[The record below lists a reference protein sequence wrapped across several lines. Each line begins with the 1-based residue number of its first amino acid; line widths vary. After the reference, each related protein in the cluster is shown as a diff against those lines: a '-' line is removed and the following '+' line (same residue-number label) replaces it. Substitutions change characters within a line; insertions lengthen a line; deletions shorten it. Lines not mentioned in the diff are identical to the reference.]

1 MSQQQRQKSGSS
13 TTKLD
18 LLCFQCGTESCNVAE
33 GIQSLFVEIVPGRS
47 ISVFYGEKQ
56 KEESIWDIGTDYS
69 IGTVNVCLSQTSLLW
84 TLF

>member
-18 LLCFQCGTESCNVAE
+18 LLCFQCGTESCDVEE
-33 GIQSLFVEIVPGRS
+33 GIQSLFVEIVQGRR

-56 KEESIWDIGTDYS
+56 KEESIWDMGIDS
-69 IGTVNVCLSQTSLLW
+69 IVTVNVCLSQTSLLW